1 MKKITLLCFLF
12 IGYINYCY
20 SQDINLN
27 PYSQTLDLYDP
38 ITGGTVLG
46 TATNDDSSFNNV
58 PIGFNFVFGGT
69 TYTQVGIQS
78 NGFIALGGTVFSS
91 YTAIS
96 DEFGSNNVIA
106 AFNGDLQG
114 NATTGELSYITSGTA
129 PDRVFTVQWKSY
141 RHYAAAGDD
150 YNFQIRLFETSNE
163 INIIYGSM
171 TQNATARTRQVGLR
185 GSSNAVFNS
194 RTTTDDWSATI
205 AATANTASCALTTT
219 IFPASGLTFIWSPP
233 AACTG
238 TPTPGNT
245 IAPQTTA
252 CSNVPFTLSLQNL
265 TEGSGVSYQWQT
277 STDGIAYTNA
287 TGAST
292 SSTYVATQS
301 AVTYYRCLVTCTT
314 TSAVGTSTP
323 VMVGVSSA
331 LSCYCIPAY
340 TTGKTDG
347 DLISNIVISGTTLS
361 NNTGTDP
368 VNPAYTYFTGQPN
381 YTANLQAGSSYNI
394 TVSVG
399 TFGNQNVAVWID
411 YNDDGFFGT
420 SERVG
425 FTTASIT
432 SNGSATFP
440 ITLACNPAL
449 GTHRMRV
456 RDVYF
461 TSGNTIDPCASYG
474 FGETEDYD
482 VTISAAVACPQPSA
496 LTATGI
502 TANSATIGWTT
513 GCAELSWN
521 LYVVPAGAPA
531 PTGTPTYVTQVNP
544 FVIGNLTASTTYD
557 IYIAADCTTNGVS
570 LLTGPYTFTT
580 TPNPPVNDECSGAI
594 ALTVNTDLA
603 CTSQTAGTVNAA
615 TPSNVDATSCFGA
628 EDDDVWF
635 SFVATATTHRI
646 QLNGVSNFTDMAHS
660 LWTGNCGTLTLV
672 PNSCSDADTSNPSG
686 LVIGQTYYV
695 RVNSYGTT
703 PTTATFNICVGTP
716 PPPPANDEC
725 ANASVLT
732 FDDSFCNGTNNNGTN
747 VSATNSGVANPAC
760 FNYGQNDVWFSFV
773 VPAGVGTINVSTDFT
788 GGTLVDTEIALYSGT
803 CGSFNLIAC
812 DQDGGTTVLSNGS
825 SYNSLITNAAV
836 TAGQTYYV
844 RVSGYSAS
852 AVGTFCLRA
861 STNTLAT
868 NSFDTNSFSYY
879 PNPVRD
885 VLNLSY
891 IQTISKVQIN
901 NLLGQ
906 EVLSKV
912 INANE
917 SQIDMSSLPKGTYL
931 VNVTAEGLT
940 KTIKVIK
947 E

>member
-1 MKKITLLCFLF
+1 MNPF
-12 IGYINYCY
+12 
-20 SQDINLN
+20 SQAI
-27 PYSQTLDLYDP
+27 DLYDP

-46 TATNDDSSFNNV
+46 TATNDDTSFDNIPV
-58 PIGFNFVFGGT
+58 GFNFVFGGV

-78 NGFIALGGTVFSS
+78 NGFIAFGGTVFSS
-91 YTAIS
+91 YSALS
-96 DEFGSNNVIA
+96 DTFGSNNVIS

-171 TQNATARTRQVGLR
+171 TQNATSRTRMVGLR
-185 GSSNAVFNS
+185 GSSDAVYNS

-205 AATANTASCALTTT
+205 ASVANTATCALTST
-219 IFPASGLTFIWSPP
+219 IFPASGLTLIWSPP
-233 AACTG
+233 GACTG

-245 IAPQTTA
+245 IAPQATA
-252 CSNVPFTLSLQNL
+252 CSNVPFILSLQNL
-265 TEGSGVSYQWQT
+265 TDGSGVSYQWQT
-277 STDGIAYTNA
+277 SSDGISYSNA
-287 TGAST
+287 LGAST
-292 SSTYVATQS
+292 LSTYNATQS
-301 AVTYYRCLVTCTT
+301 AATYYRCIVTCAT
-314 TSAVGTSTP
+314 TSAAGTSTP
-323 VMVGVSSA
+323 VLVGVSSA
-331 LSCYCIPAY
+331 TSCYCTPIY
-340 TTGKTDG
+340 TTGKTFG
-347 DLISNIVISGTTLS
+347 DLISNIIISGTTLS

-368 VNPAYTYFTGQPN
+368 VNPSYTYFTGQPN
-381 YTANLQAGSSYNI
+381 YTAILQAGSSYNI

-399 TFGNQNVAVWID
+399 TFGGQNVAVWID
-411 YNDDGFFGT
+411 YNDDGFFAT

-425 FTTASIT
+425 FTTTSIDA
-432 SNGSATFP
+432 NGSTTFS

-456 RDVYF
+456 RDVWL
-461 TSGNTIDPCASYG
+461 TAGNTIDPCASYG
-474 FGETEDYD
+474 YGETEDYD
-482 VTISAAVACPQPSA
+482 VTVSAAVACPQPSA
-496 LTATGI
+496 LTATAI

-521 LYVVPAGAPA
+521 LYIVPAGSPA

-544 FVIGNLTASTTYD
+544 FVINGLTASTSYD

-570 LLTGPYTFTT
+570 LLTGPFNFTT
-580 TPNPPVNDECSGAI
+580 TPNPPANDECSGAI
-594 ALTVNTDLA
+594 ALTVNADLN
-603 CTSQTAGTVNAA
+603 CVSQTAGTINAA
-615 TPSNVDATSCFGA
+615 TPSNVDATACFGA

-635 SFVATATTHRI
+635 SFVATATAHRI
-646 QLNGVSNFTDMAHS
+646 QLNNVSNFTDMFHS
-660 LWTGNCGTLTLV
+660 VWTGNCGTLTLIA
-672 PNSCSDADTSNPSG
+672 NSCSDADTSNPSG
-686 LVIGQTYYV
+686 LVIGQTYYI

-747 VSATNSGVANPAC
+747 VSSTNSGVTNPTC
-760 FNYGQNDVWFSFV
+760 FVYGQNDVWFSFV
-773 VPAGVGTINVSTDFT
+773 VPAGVGTIDVSTDFT

-803 CGSFNLIAC
+803 CGALTFVAC
-812 DQDGGTTVLSNGS
+812 DQDSGTTTLSNGS
-825 SYNSLITNAAV
+825 SYNSLITNATV

-844 RVSGYSAS
+844 RVAGYSAS
-852 AVGTFCLRA
+852 NVGTFCLRA

-868 NSFDTNSFSYY
+868 NSFDTNNFSYY

-906 EVLSKV
+906 EVLSKTV
-912 INANE
+912 NANE
-917 SQIDMSSLPKGTYL
+917 SQIDMSSLPRGTYL

-940 KTIKVIK
+940 KTIKVVK